1 MGDQRA
7 GAVFLC
13 GSHKED
19 KGNCGEREKCKQRN
33 KASILEWQTH
43 KLIMMDVRVLN
54 ARELFDCG
62 RKIQH
67 EKANWKKRC

>member
-43 KLIMMDVRVLN
+43 KLVMMGATEQLSQFFW
-54 ARELFDCG
+54 LL
-62 RKIQH
+62 
-67 EKANWKKRC
+67 